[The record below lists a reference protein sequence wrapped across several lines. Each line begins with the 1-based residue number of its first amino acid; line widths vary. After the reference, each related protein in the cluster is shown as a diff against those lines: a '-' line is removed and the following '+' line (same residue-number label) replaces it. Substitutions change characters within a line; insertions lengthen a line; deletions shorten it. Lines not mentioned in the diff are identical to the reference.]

1 MSSRIAQFLLED
13 GDFHHIALTVT
24 QTVANIYFHGVNIAS
39 RYSQDSFNCCIILQ
53 FRTLS
58 GAVVD
63 AGDSEFVVG
72 GGGFVG
78 AMQDAR
84 FYSSALSTE

>member
-1 MSSRIAQFLLED
+1 VSSRIAQSLFGD
-13 GDFHHIALTVT
+13 GDFHHIAVTVT
-24 QTVANIYFHGVNIAS
+24 QTVANIYFDGVNVAS
-39 RYSQDSFNCCIILQ
+39 RYCQDLFNCSTIFY

-84 FYSSALSTE
+84 FYSSALGTE